1 MFLKHT
7 AHRAKQHRD
16 SLRSAGLRPM
26 LIWVPDVS
34 SPGFARE
41 VRRQSLMLRS
51 DPHEAEILDV
61 IEKVT
66 VLDDWV

>member
-1 MFLKHT
+1 
-7 AHRAKQHRD
+7 
-16 SLRSAGLRPM
+16 M

-66 VLDDWV
+66 VLDDWE